1 MTMIGIK
8 LYLSLDNKP
17 RGPPGND
24 GRICVVA
31 VCCAKHSQT
40 TYLNSRSKME
50 DKVMKRLLMTAGLL
64 ITLCNVGAGIAYAC
78 KCYEDGKLACE
89 TTGTGICWRDDN
101 GRCHC
106 EDDIIIVIGDD
117 ELPVEGDGN

>member
-1 MTMIGIK
+1 
-8 LYLSLDNKP
+8 
-17 RGPPGND
+17 
-24 GRICVVA
+24 
-31 VCCAKHSQT
+31 
-40 TYLNSRSKME
+40 ME

-78 KCYEDGKLACE
+78 KCYEDGKIACE
-89 TTGTGICWRDDN
+89 TTGTGVCWRDDN

-117 ELPVEGDGN
+117 ELPVEGDGNN